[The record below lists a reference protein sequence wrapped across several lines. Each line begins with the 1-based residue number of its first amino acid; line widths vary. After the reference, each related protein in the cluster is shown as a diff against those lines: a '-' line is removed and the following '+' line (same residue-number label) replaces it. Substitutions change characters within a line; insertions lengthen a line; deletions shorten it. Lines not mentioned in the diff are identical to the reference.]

1 MIAAV
6 AVHDSSGGSG
16 IVIAVTAVDWGGGH
30 TCSKIIENMLED
42 PNVFLSGSFLF
53 LGFPW
58 RCIKECSDTAR
69 FDSFEPSDV
78 HTALIAVV
86 PVIAVAAVCSS
97 GACSGM
103 AVVWQW

>member
-1 MIAAV
+1 
-6 AVHDSSGGSG
+6 
-16 IVIAVTAVDWGGGH
+16 
-30 TCSKIIENMLED
+30 
-42 PNVFLSGSFLF
+42 LF

-58 RCIKECSDTAR
+58 RCIKESSDTAR

-97 GACSGM
+97 GM
-103 AVVWQW
+103 AVVIAHRHIIGTTVMSVVTVIAMVSVI